1 MLGNFSGLFRF
12 LLSLTLAIAFLLWWA
27 NPVSQGRDSLCDVER
42 FLAQSQ
48 DLVTVTADRTL
59 VRPWLGRHQVFGIF
73 TIPKAL
79 PKKTSILLKVQGV
92 GVYCSR
98 VLHYGPAYADLR
110 APIGQMIMLDH
121 IRTRTALRALVTGQ
135 LEQLRNP
142 NNWQLVYRSQDIRSQ

>member
-1 MLGNFSGLFRF
+1 MRYPLSSPLRI
-12 LLSLTLAIAFLLWWA
+12 LLALAIAIAFLLLWA

-48 DLVTVTADRTL
+48 NLVTVTADRAS
-59 VRPWLGRHQVFGIF
+59 VKPWRGRHQVFGIF

-98 VLHYGPAYADLR
+98 VLHYGPAYEDLQ
-110 APIGQMIMLDH
+110 APIGEMIMLDH
-121 IRTRTALRALVTGQ
+121 IRTRTALRALITGK
-135 LEQLRNP
+135 LDQLRNP
-142 NNWQLVYRSQDIRSQ
+142 NNWQLVYRSQDVRSQ